1 MNPTLVEAFHSLTVP
16 DLRLFATVV
25 PFALSKSTKADMI
38 AVLKAS
44 MSGDA
49 LRQLW
54 GQLSASEQCA
64 VAEAIHHPF
73 GLLDM
78 RAFQAKYQTL
88 PKLNEPGSSR
98 HDTGNPTLLAL
109 FIHHDRRSGHYF
121 VPSDL
126 QATLVPWVPKPKAM
140 VVQTVPP
147 DESDD
152 GLTCRQTETEALQDL
167 KLLLRTIEQT
177 KVQVSDKTGV
187 ASAAAQ
193 RLVADKLTHGD
204 FYALDE
210 AVEGWQQTVGPIKA
224 FAWPLLLQAGGLAT
238 CVSGRLALTPAGIKA
253 IVSPPAPTIRALWR
267 KWVNSR
273 LLDEFSRVDIIK
285 GQQSAGRVMTAVAPR
300 RQAIEDAL
308 RECPVGQ
315 WIDIDALG
323 RFMRATGHDFAVT
336 HDPWKLYLFD
346 KQYGAMGYDGHNEW
360 HILEQRY
367 MTALLMEYAATLGL
381 VDVAY
386 VHPAGATDDFRGI
399 WGADELRFLSRYD
412 GLERIRITELGAY
425 VLGVRTDY
433 VPQQVTSPVRLQVL
447 RNLWVQVLHGLLEAD
462 AQQHL
467 ETWARP
473 AQVDTW
479 ELCPLKAAAAIEK
492 GYETAALRGFL
503 QAHTADDLP
512 DEVLAFLHAC
522 DRSSKAFKTAGDA
535 TLVEGRDRS
544 TVDAAM
550 ADSVL
555 SKLAHRIGPKELVV
569 RNEHTGKF
577 RQRLLAL
584 GLGLVG

>member
-1 MNPTLVEAFHSLTVP
+1 MTISLAEAFHSLTAP
-16 DLRLFATVV
+16 DLKQFSTLV
-25 PFALSKSTKADMI
+25 PFALNKSTKADMV
-38 AVLKAS
+38 AVLNAS
-44 MSGDA
+44 MKGVA

-54 GQLSASEQCA
+54 GQLSSAEQCA

-78 RAFQAKYQTL
+78 RAFKAKYQTL

-98 HDTGNPTLLAL
+98 YATGTPTRLAL
-109 FIHHDRRSGHYF
+109 FIHHDRRSNQYF
-121 VPSDL
+121 VPDDL
-126 QATLVPWVPKPKAM
+126 QAELMPWVPEPSAAA
-140 VVQTVPP
+140 VQTVPP
-147 DESDD
+147 DSLGD
-152 GLTCRQTETEALQDL
+152 GLTFRETEPEALQDL
-167 KLLLRTIEQT
+167 KVLLRTIEQT

-193 RLVADKLTHGD
+193 RLLADKLTHGD

-210 AVEGWQQTVGPIKA
+210 SVERWQQTVGPIKA

-238 CVSGRLALTPAGIKA
+238 CLSGRLALTPAGIKA

-267 KWVNSR
+267 KWLNSR
-273 LLDEFSRVDIIK
+273 SLDEFSRVDIIK

-300 RQAIEDAL
+300 RVAIDSAL
-308 RECPVGQ
+308 CECPVGE
-315 WIDIDALG
+315 WVSIEALS
-323 RFMRATGHDFAVT
+323 RFMKAAGHDFAVT

-346 KQYGAMGYDGHNEW
+346 KQYGAMGYDGHGEW

-381 VDVAY
+381 IDVAY
-386 VHPAGATDDFRGI
+386 VHPEGATDDFRGI
-399 WGADELRFLSRYD
+399 WGADDLRFLSRYD
-412 GLERIRITELGAY
+412 GLKRIRITALGAY
-425 VLGVRTDY
+425 VLGLSADY
-433 VPQQVTSPVRLQVL
+433 VPQQVVSPARLQVL
-447 RNLWVQVLHGLLEAD
+447 GNLWVQVLHGPLEPD
-462 AQQHL
+462 AQRHL

-503 QAHTADDLP
+503 EAHTEEALP
-512 DEVLAFLHAC
+512 DAVLAFLHTC
-522 DRSSKAFKTAGDA
+522 DRNSKAFKTAGEA
-535 TLVEGRDRS
+535 TVVECRDRV

-550 ADSVL
+550 EDAEL
-555 SKLAHRIGPKELVV
+555 GKLACRIGPKELLV
-569 RNEHTGKF
+569 RNEHIGKF
-577 RQRLLAL
+577 RLRLLAL